1 MPDNAFAGRV
11 TGGGGE
17 WFAGVADDQGVLW
30 RDGRL
35 VMAGIAFD
43 LTTELLAVNGNG
55 LAVGDVLG
63 ADGRQHAVRY
73 DNRYA
78 YLPESRGSSVA
89 MDVNGRGDIVGY
101 DGAALV
107 VWSGTSTRFLDLPT
121 GSIAYGRPAIDD
133 DGTVVARTGWI
144 DGGRLRSQVFAWAP
158 DGARTP
164 IPFGEVAAV
173 RRGRVVGTAGE
184 LVAIGWHDGE
194 TRVYRGGARAL
205 AVNDAG
211 VVVGTGPDGKP
222 MVWDGTNP
230 VSLTAPPGYYPGPA
244 TAINNRD
251 AGGFVSPDDDLGTLP
266 VRWHC
271 R

>member
-1 MPDNAFAGRV
+1 MATSRLSDPFVGDRLTGGPCSSRFEHMVEIRRVVAVLCAVAGLVVVAPAAAVGPARSGCAWRAELLPMPDNAFAGRV

-17 WFAGVADDQGVLW
+17 WFAGVVDDQGALW

-89 MDVNGRGDIVGY
+89 MDVKGRGDIVGY
-101 DGAALV
+101 DGAAPV

-121 GSIAYGRPAIDD
+121 GSTAYGRPAIDG

-144 DGGRLRSQVFAWAP
+144 DGGRL
-158 DGARTP
+158 
-164 IPFGEVAAV
+164 
-173 RRGRVVGTAGE
+173 
-184 LVAIGWHDGE
+184 
-194 TRVYRGGARAL
+194 
-205 AVNDAG
+205 
-211 VVVGTGPDGKP
+211 
-222 MVWDGTNP
+222 
-230 VSLTAPPGYYPGPA
+230 
-244 TAINNRD
+244 
-251 AGGFVSPDDDLGTLP
+251 
-266 VRWHC
+266 
-271 R
+271 